1 MFKVEIKNLK
11 VKTRIGIKPNE
22 RNKPQLLF
30 VTLSFNYSLSKKLD
44 ANNIKNLKDYS
55 AITRYLKNFIKNN
68 SYNTLEKLILEC
80 TKSLKKEF
88 KLTNIS
94 LKINKTMVARKY
106 GCDSLSVSQ

>member
-22 RNKPQLLF
+22 RNKPQLLL
-30 VTLSFNYSLSKKLD
+30 VTLSFNYSLSKKLN

-80 TKSLKKEF
+80 TKSLKNYPS
-88 KLTNIS
+88 TGRY
-94 LKINKTMVARKY
+94 INETESILDKGEDFIV
-106 GCDSLSVSQ
+106 L